1 MDGLSKPM
9 SKLGQLM
16 MLRAIGVAIVLE
28 GTMLPTMELLLRH
41 AIQYFNLKGSA
52 LLRDPDSK
60 LDDLEQFL
68 ADLPNLDK
76 EEQVTTQAI
85 YTITSF
91 LGLALTACLCS
102 QNAVL
107 CVMLLTEM
115 FDGDL
120 DPEEFEVWERI
131 SMLLWDHSDKQE
143 PHVPVDQ
150 YALQQ
155 VARDFRQRE
164 FITAGTL
171 RAAIAPGAKGR
182 KERELWHKTTQFLLT

>member
-85 YTITSF
+85 TPQLNSRDVSDRLFVIAASHRRVRCVNRCIS
-91 LGLALTACLCS
+91 ALTS
-102 QNAVL
+102 
-107 CVMLLTEM
+107 
-115 FDGDL
+115 
-120 DPEEFEVWERI
+120 VWPA
-131 SMLLWDHSDKQE
+131 S
-143 PHVPVDQ
+143 
-150 YALQQ
+150 
-155 VARDFRQRE
+155 
-164 FITAGTL
+164 
-171 RAAIAPGAKGR
+171 
-182 KERELWHKTTQFLLT
+182 

>member
-1 MDGLSKPM
+1 MTANGVVTGTEVFNELMDGLSKPM

-60 LDDLEQFL
+60 LDSLEQFL
-68 ADLPNLDK
+68 ADLPSLDA
-76 EEQVTTQAI
+76 EE
-85 YTITSF
+85 
-91 LGLALTACLCS
+91 

-131 SMLLWDHSDKQE
+131 SDLLWENGDRRE

-150 YALQQ
+150 YALQE
-155 VARDFRQRE
+155 VARDFRRRK
-164 FITAGTL
+164 FITAETL
-171 RAAIAPGAKGR
+171 KAAIAPGAKGR
-182 KERELWHKTTQFLLT
+182 KERELWHRTTQFLLT